1 MKITI
6 GISPCPN
13 DTYIFDALINNK
25 IDCEGLDFEVVFA
38 DVEKLNK
45 WSLEAKLDVTKL
57 SYNAFFECINNYIL
71 LDSGSA
77 LGTNCGPLFIKLP
90 ETILTED
97 SIIAIPGIY
106 TTANMLHSIAFPNYL
121 NKKEIL
127 FSEIERNILTKKVDA
142 GVIIHENRFTY
153 KEKGLEKIADL
164 GKFWQE
170 RTGLPIPV
178 GGIVVRRDLPF
189 EISKKIERLI
199 RKSIEYA
206 NQNKESSREFIMKHA
221 SEIDDNVISAHINL
235 YVNNFSLSLSEKGRQ
250 AIKMLC
256 VEKEVDF
263 KGIFLI

>member
-25 IDCEGLDFEVVFA
+25 IDCEGLDFDFLFA

-57 SYNAFFECINNYIL
+57 SYNAFFECLNNYIL

-77 LGTNCGPLFIKLP
+77 LGNDCGPLFIKLP

-97 SIIAIPGIY
+97 SIIAVPGIY

-121 NKKEIL
+121 NKKEML
-127 FSEIERNILTKKVDA
+127 FSEIEKNILSKKVDA

-153 KEKGLEKIADL
+153 QEKGLEKINDL
-164 GKFWQE
+164 GEFWQQ
-170 RTGLPIPV
+170 RTGLPIPL
-178 GGIVVRRDLPF
+178 GGIVARRDLPF
-189 EISKKIERLI
+189 EILQKIEILI
-199 RKSIEYA
+199 RQAIEYA
-206 NQNKESSREFIMKHA
+206 NKNKESSREFIRQYATEM
-221 SEIDDNVISAHINL
+221 DDNVISAHINL
-235 YVNNFSLSLSEKGRQ
+235 YVNNFSLSLSEKGRE

-256 VEKEVDF
+256 IEKGIDF
-263 KGIFLI
+263 KGIFF